1 MANISKP
8 ERPQVAAYDASLRG
22 CVEHEQTNQRHEKIE
37 IAELPCYKD
46 AILAD
51 GGCRDCYLRDL
62 LRDKPSR
69 IIDGAEETG
78 NPIGGTR
85 FPDRQLVDQ
94 VAEDCRKGAANI
106 MYVEKSRSVKTSRG
120 TVGSKHAMARLRPT
134 NGVQAEIRIA
144 RRVRKAAGERM
155 QDAGDVNLMKCNR
168 RSCHGV

>member
-1 MANISKP
+1 MANIPKP
-8 ERPQVAAYDASLRG
+8 ERPQVAAYDASLRS

-37 IAELPCYKD
+37 IAELSCYKD

-51 GGCRDCYLRDL
+51 RGCRDCYLRDL

-85 FPDRQLVDQ
+85 FPD

-120 TVGSKHAMARLRPT
+120 TVGSKHVMARLRPT
-134 NGVQAEIRIA
+134 NGVQAVLQKELA
-144 RRVRKAAGERM
+144 KF
-155 QDAGDVNLMKCNR
+155 K
-168 RSCHGV
+168 

>member
-1 MANISKP
+1 MANIPKP
-8 ERPQVAAYDASLRG
+8 ERPQVAAYNASLRG

-46 AILAD
+46 TILAD
-51 GGCRDCYLRDL
+51 GGCRHCYLRDL

-69 IIDGAEETG
+69 IIDGTEETG

-85 FPDRQLVDQ
+85 FPDRQLVNP

-120 TVGSKHAMARLRPT
+120 TVGSKHAMARLKPT
-134 NGVQAEIRIA
+134 NGVQAVLQKSLAKSNSSSGMHEPDEVQSTKLPR
-144 RRVRKAAGERM
+144 
-155 QDAGDVNLMKCNR
+155 NLNL
-168 RSCHGV
+168 